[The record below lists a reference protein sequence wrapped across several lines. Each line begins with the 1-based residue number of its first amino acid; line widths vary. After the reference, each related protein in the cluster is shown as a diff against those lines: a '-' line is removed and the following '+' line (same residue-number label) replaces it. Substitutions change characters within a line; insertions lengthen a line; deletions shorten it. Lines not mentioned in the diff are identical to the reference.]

1 VPKILRE
8 RIAGLRGTNARLRR
22 EKDGDKHM
30 IMVRVLNAEGRL
42 LAEAAHET
50 DVRLRV
56 DRSYQPGDRIE
67 INSDEKHLIVQ
78 MDATILPGEVYLPE
92 GRMTWTVP
100 AGEHRLAYCP
110 VAFGGGRHIVT
121 ARAMTRAEVTARRNV
136 ACNPSDLRGDTDF
149 YPHCTANVETR
160 GESCFAAR
168 NVIDGMRHND
178 YHGEW
183 PFQSWGIGAR
193 EDAWCLLDFGR
204 EVRVDEMALTLRADF
219 PHDAYWT
226 NGHVALSDG
235 SEIAFELKKTAD
247 RQYISLNG
255 EHAVRWMRLE
265 RMHKSD
271 DPSAFPALIEWEVF
285 GCE

>member
-1 VPKILRE
+1 
-8 RIAGLRGTNARLRR
+8 
-22 EKDGDKHM
+22 M
-30 IMVRVLNAEGRL
+30 ITIRVISSEGAL
-42 LAEAAHET
+42 LSQAAHESEAL
-50 DVRLRV
+50 LRV
-56 DRSYQPGDRIE
+56 DRVYQPGDRVEIE
-67 INSDEKHLIVQ
+67 SDDKHLIVQ

-92 GRMTWTVP
+92 GKMTWTVP
-100 AGEHRLAYCP
+100 CGEHRLAYCP
-110 VAFGGGRHIVT
+110 VAFEGPRHIVT
-121 ARAMTRAEVTARRNV
+121 ARAMTVQDTAVRRNL

-168 NVIDGMRHND
+168 NVIDGMRHSD

-204 EVRVDEMALTLRADF
+204 EVLADEMALTLRADF
-219 PHDAYWT
+219 PHDAYWVS
-226 NGHVALSDG
+226 GHVVLSDG
-235 SEIAFELKKTAD
+235 SEIAYPLQKTGN
-247 RQYISLNG
+247 RQFISLGG

-265 RMHKSD
+265 RMQKSD

-285 GCE
+285 GRDA